1 MRKQASIDST
11 HSARL
16 PITIITQS
24 PRATPQWLNVP
35 ARLAERLAISPNNHS
50 CRCPPRLISTSA
62 HRSGGIACTT
72 SSAKFIGAGS
82 LPPSDAMTFWNGVL
96 WLHLLAM
103 AFFVGGQ
110 LMLAAVVVPVLRSHS
125 GTGDRGPLRAAAR
138 RFGIGTLGAVGV
150 LVVTG
155 AAMASHF
162 HRWSDSTLQVKLSL
176 VVLVGV
182 LIAAHMRRPE
192 WHVLDAAIF
201 LVSLAIV
208 WLGIVVAG

>member
-1 MRKQASIDST
+1 
-11 HSARL
+11 
-16 PITIITQS
+16 
-24 PRATPQWLNVP
+24 
-35 ARLAERLAISPNNHS
+35 
-50 CRCPPRLISTSA
+50 
-62 HRSGGIACTT
+62 
-72 SSAKFIGAGS
+72 
-82 LPPSDAMTFWNGVL
+82 MTFWNGVL

-110 LMLAAVVVPVLRSHS
+110 LMLAAIVVPVLR
-125 GTGDRGPLRAAAR
+125 GAEDRGPLRAAAQ
-138 RFGIGTLGAVGV
+138 RFGVGTLIAVGV
-150 LVVTG
+150 LVITG
-155 AAMASHF
+155 TAMASHL
-162 HRWSDSTLQVKLSL
+162 HRWSDSTLQVKLGL

>member
-1 MRKQASIDST
+1 
-11 HSARL
+11 
-16 PITIITQS
+16 
-24 PRATPQWLNVP
+24 
-35 ARLAERLAISPNNHS
+35 
-50 CRCPPRLISTSA
+50 
-62 HRSGGIACTT
+62 
-72 SSAKFIGAGS
+72 
-82 LPPSDAMTFWNGVL
+82 MTFWNGVL

-110 LMLAAVVVPVLRSHS
+110 LMLAAVVVPVLRGHS
-125 GTGDRGPLRAAAR
+125 AGGDRGPLRAAAR
-138 RFGIGTLGAVGV
+138 RFGVGTLMAVGV

-155 AAMASHF
+155 VAMASHF

-176 VVLVGV
+176 VVVVGV

-208 WLGIVVAG
+208 WLGIVVAS